1 MPIRERVQRLWRLV
15 VDWWRPSKNGSPEPT
30 VALTAP
36 TPSATRT
43 PADPH
48 LKGLERPVKAPS
60 ADGEPIITGA
70 VTVRMW
76 IVGGRLVLATSAP
89 EAERALVTL
98 LPELDADGQA
108 AARRLLDALRD
119 AHAVAA

>member
-15 VDWWRPSKNGSPEPT
+15 VDWWRPSKNGSPEAT
-30 VALTAP
+30 VAAAP
-36 TPSATRT
+36 PSASATRT
-43 PADPH
+43 PADSRG
-48 LKGLERPVKAPS
+48 KRPQRSATASS
-60 ADGEPIITGA
+60 ADGEPIIAGA

-98 LPELDADGQA
+98 LPELDADAEA
-108 AARRLLDALRD
+108 AARRLLDALRG
-119 AHAVAA
+119 AHAAAA

>member
-15 VDWWRPSKNGSPEPT
+15 VDWWRPSANGSPSST
-30 VALTAP
+30 VASTPHASPASTTAAP
-36 TPSATRT
+36 AASRRGHART
-43 PADPH
+43 
-48 LKGLERPVKAPS
+48 GVRE
-60 ADGEPIITGA
+60 GEPLIAGA

-89 EAERALVTL
+89 EAERALLTL

-108 AARRLLDALRD
+108 AARRLLDALRGD
-119 AHAVAA
+119 HAQAA

>member
-15 VDWWRPSKNGSPEPT
+15 VDWWRPSQHGSPAP
-30 VALTAP
+30 ALGTSAP
-36 TPSATRT
+36 TRPRT
-43 PADPH
+43 PTATGPTQERGSSTIRPH
-48 LKGLERPVKAPS
+48 
-60 ADGEPIITGA
+60 DGEPLIAGA

-76 IVGGRLVLATSAP
+76 IVAGRLVLATSAP

-108 AARRLLDALRD
+108 AARRVLDALRGS
-119 AHAVAA
+119 HAAAA